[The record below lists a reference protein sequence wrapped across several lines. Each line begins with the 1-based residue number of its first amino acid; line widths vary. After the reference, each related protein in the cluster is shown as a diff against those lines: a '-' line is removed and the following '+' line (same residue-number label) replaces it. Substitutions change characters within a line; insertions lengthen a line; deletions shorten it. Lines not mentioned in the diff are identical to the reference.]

1 MGRFTMENDRLTVTI
16 DDLGAELVSVYD
28 KKYKREIIWQGDPA
42 WWKRQAPILFPNVGK
57 YYGGEYLYQGRH
69 YVQDQH
75 GFARDYELER
85 MEESGTSVTHR
96 FVSNEETRKV
106 YPFDFE
112 LLITH
117 RLTGAEV
124 EVQWQIKNTG
134 DHEMYFTIG
143 GHPGFNVPV
152 LPGTAYS
159 DYALKFAEDQNELK
173 YIHIDMATGT
183 GLTDKIYTMPLTNHK
198 YPLSKALFDL
208 DALVFDGG
216 QIKKA
221 GIEMPD
227 GTDYVTVLCDDFPN
241 FGIWAALGAP
251 FVCLEPWCGRCDNF
265 GYEGEL
271 KDKPGIN
278 HLKEEEVFKKVYT
291 IAIGG

>member
-1 MGRFTMENDRLTVTI
+1 
-16 DDLGAELVSVYD
+16 
-28 KKYKREIIWQGDPA
+28 
-42 WWKRQAPILFPNVGK
+42 
-57 YYGGEYLYQGRH
+57 
-69 YVQDQH
+69 
-75 GFARDYELER
+75 
-85 MEESGTSVTHR
+85 
-96 FVSNEETRKV
+96 
-106 YPFDFE
+106 
-112 LLITH
+112 
-117 RLTGAEV
+117 
-124 EVQWQIKNTG
+124 
-134 DHEMYFTIG
+134 MYFTIG

-159 DYALKFAEDQNELK
+159 DYALKFADDQNELK

-183 GLTDKIYTMPLTNHK
+183 GLPDKVYTMPLADHK

-216 QIKKA
+216 QIQKA

-241 FGIWAALGAP
+241 FGIWAAPGAP

>member
-1 MGRFTMENDRLTVTI
+1 MDRKNL
-16 DDLGAELVSVYD
+16 
-28 KKYKREIIWQGDPA
+28 PA
-42 WWKRQAPILFPNVGK
+42 
-57 YYGGEYLYQGRH
+57 
-69 YVQDQH
+69 D
-75 GFARDYELER
+75 
-85 MEESGTSVTHR
+85 
-96 FVSNEETRKV
+96 
-106 YPFDFE
+106 
-112 LLITH
+112 
-117 RLTGAEV
+117 
-124 EVQWQIKNTG
+124 
-134 DHEMYFTIG
+134 
-143 GHPGFNVPV
+143 
-152 LPGTAYS
+152 
-159 DYALKFAEDQNELK
+159 DQNELK

-183 GLTDKIYTMPLTNHK
+183 GLPDKVYTMPLADHK

-216 QIKKA
+216 QIQKA

-241 FGIWAALGAP
+241 FGIWAAPGAP